1 MTTLVIREMQV
12 ETTSNYL
19 KPTRMAII
27 KNMII
32 PVFTAAWFT
41 IAKRETH
48 VHQKINKMWHIH
60 TMEYYPAL

>member
-1 MTTLVIREMQV
+1 MTTLVITEMQV
-12 ETTSNYL
+12 ETTGNYL

-32 PVFTAAWFT
+32 PITAAWFT
-41 IAKRETH
+41 IAKRQTH

-60 TMEYYPAL
+60 AMEYYPAL